1 MTTGVV
7 IRSAVGDDAD
17 AIAAVRRAVYSY
29 KVMSPAATRHM
40 LTVEAP
46 GERFLPLVAE
56 SDGEVVAWGSAGLN
70 VWTSEPGQSYL
81 TIYVHPDHREQGIG
95 TALADRLHQHLT
107 EVGAIRVRTFVHP
120 DGLEFA
126 RKLGYD
132 GTRQMHYSGVDVRS
146 LPEQPATPDGIE
158 LVTLDQVD
166 PRQAH
171 TADSIASLDE
181 PSDSPVDSI
190 DYERWLEEVWQSPA
204 VDKALSVAAMVGDEV
219 VCFTVVETDADR
231 AWSGMTGTIP
241 AYRGRGL
248 AKLVKSVALRRAAA
262 AGITAAY
269 TSNDDENGPMLA
281 INHWLGYRRVQT
293 EMGLLRLLGD

>member
-1 MTTGVV
+1 MTTGAV
-7 IRSAVGDDAD
+7 IRSAVADDAG
-17 AIAAVRRAVYSY
+17 AVAAVRRAVYSY
-29 KVMSPAATRHM
+29 KVMSAAATRHM
-40 LTVEAP
+40 ITVQAP

-70 VWTSEPGQSYL
+70 IWTSDPGQSHL
-81 TIYVHPDHREQGIG
+81 SIYVHPDHRKQGIA

-107 EVGAIRVRTFVHP
+107 EVGAIRVRAFVHP

-126 RKLGYD
+126 RNLGYD
-132 GTRQMHYSGVDVRS
+132 GTRQMHFSGVQLGS
-146 LPEQPATPDGIE
+146 LPEPPATPDGIE

-166 PRQAH
+166 PRQAY
-171 TADSIASLDE
+171 TADAIASLDE
-181 PSDSPVDSI
+181 PSDSPLDAVEYDQ
-190 DYERWLEEVWQSPA
+190 WLEEIWQGPA
-204 VDKALSVAAMVGDEV
+204 LDKSLSVAAMAGDEMAA
-219 VCFTVVETDADR
+219 FTVVETDGDR

-281 INHWLGYRRVQT
+281 VNNWLGYQRVQT
-293 EMGLLRLLGD
+293 ELALLRTL